1 MSLQKLIANYTEF
14 NLWANQRIHEML
26 IKLDESIL
34 YTQTPSSFNSIDY
47 TLQHMLRTQR
57 YWNLFITGA
66 STEGFNWAVREG
78 EVQLI
83 MAELID
89 ISATMVKNF
98 RAFSE
103 KDLQEILNLDTPWA
117 KNQLPRYEYIFHVIN
132 HSTFHRGQI
141 ITMLRSLGITDGI
154 LNTDY
159 NIFNTLK

>member
-1 MSLQKLIANYTEF
+1 MSLQKLTTNYAAF
-14 NLWANQRIHEML
+14 NEWANQRIVAML
-26 IKLDESIL
+26 KLQNEDLL
-34 YTQTPSSFNSIDY
+34 YSKTASSFNTIDY

-66 STEGFNWAVREG
+66 STEGFNWGVREG
-78 EVQLI
+78 EVQQI

-98 RAFSE
+98 SAFSE
-103 KDLQEILNLDTPWA
+103 QDLQEVLNLDTPWA
-117 KNQLPRYEYIFHVIN
+117 KNQLPRYEYIFHVTN

-141 ITMLRSLGITDGI
+141 ITMMRSLGITDGI
-154 LNTDY
+154 VNTDY